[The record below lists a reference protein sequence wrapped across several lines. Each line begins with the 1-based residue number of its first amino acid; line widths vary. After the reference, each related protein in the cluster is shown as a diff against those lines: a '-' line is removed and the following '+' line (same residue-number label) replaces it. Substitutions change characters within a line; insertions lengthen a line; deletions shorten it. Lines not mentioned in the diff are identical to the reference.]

1 MSRFLTSVICAVLL
15 SSFTSAAPASTP
27 VSSVVSSSVATPS
40 VVSSAI
46 AAPSSV
52 ASAVSPIISVIGG
65 SGASTAS
72 AAAATPT
79 VAYAS
84 DRANGMMWN
93 PDTTADVQPIRG
105 SLGATILG
113 PQNIP
118 IGQQNPD
125 LLAPPTTDAGTVGQA
140 KWPMSLSA
148 NRLQTGGWARQQNSD
163 VMPMATGMAGVNMRL
178 EAGAVR
184 ELHWHK
190 TAEWAYIISGYTQI
204 TSVNSDG
211 QNFLATLGPGDLW
224 YFPPGVPHSLQGT
237 NQTAAGTE
245 FLLVFPDG
253 DFSEDS
259 TFLLTD
265 WTAHIPKEVLAKNFQ
280 TTMSSFDE
288 IPGSELYIFPMDSPS
303 DNATAVEDP
312 AGQVP
317 QSYAYSFSQIAP
329 TPLSGGS
336 IKIADST
343 KFPIATQVA
352 VAEVVVEP
360 GAMREL
366 HWHPTQDEW
375 GYFLEGQGRM
385 TLFASSGNART
396 YNYEAGDVSYI
407 PATYGHYV
415 ENTGNT
421 TLKFLEIWNTAVFQD
436 ISLSQW
442 LALTPPAL
450 VQAHL
455 QLSNE
460 IIAGLNK
467 TKQFVVGPANSS
479 QTSN

>member
-125 LLAPPTTDAGTVGQA
+125 LLAPPTTDAA
-140 KWPMSLSA
+140 
-148 NRLQTGGWARQQNSD
+148 D
-163 VMPMATGMAGVNMRL
+163 VMPMATV
-178 EAGAVR
+178 
-184 ELHWHK
+184 
-190 TAEWAYIISGYTQI
+190 GYKPRPDHIPQ
-204 TSVNSDG
+204 
-211 QNFLATLGPGDLW
+211 GPGDLW

-421 TLKFLEIWNTAVFQD
+421 TLKFLEIWNTGKYLSVYVTTACLLVTDWVSPPAAVFQD